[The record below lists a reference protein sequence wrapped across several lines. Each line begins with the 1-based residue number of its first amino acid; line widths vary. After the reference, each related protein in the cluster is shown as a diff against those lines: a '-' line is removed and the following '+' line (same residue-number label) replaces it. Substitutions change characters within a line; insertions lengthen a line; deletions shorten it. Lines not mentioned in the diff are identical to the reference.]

1 MVENERKDDNTGD
14 SGGKSPKKL
23 RVLLRTFGCQMN
35 IRDSEVIAGILIQ
48 AGFELRQ
55 SEDDADVVILNTC
68 AVREHAE
75 EKVWSEIG
83 SLAKRRTKHEARGT
97 QNEIR
102 RTKNEAR
109 GTNEVHSPWSTV
121 HSKDARDQF
130 CEAKKVTVTKSDSHL
145 SARTENREP
154 RTASPIIGLVGCM
167 AKNYGQAAF
176 TRSPFVDF
184 VVGPQ
189 DIAKIPE
196 ILQKLVHSQ
205 SILRQAQDCVVDGR
219 QNRETKDEAR
229 STRDEKEIEARSIK
243 HEGREGDRNRKQENT
258 EIQRTKQPSS
268 ILFERKIWETD
279 GLTRP
284 EEIYHSG
291 FRSDTKKAYIVISE
305 GCSNYCSYCVV
316 PYVRGQ
322 LRHRRQEDIL
332 REAQEAASKGITEIF
347 LLGQNVNSYRS
358 VSATGA
364 EGDFVDLLEAVHALE
379 GVSRISFISSHPKD
393 SNTRLF
399 KAIAGLEKV
408 KKSLHLPFQSGSD
421 HILKSMNRGYNSK
434 YYLELAREYRKIVPG
449 GELSTDIIVGFP
461 GESEEDFQATYRM
474 VEDVRFDSAFIF
486 KYSPRPHSKAVDFSD
501 DVEKHEKERRHK
513 LILDLQKRVSLSAR
527 QRREAK

>member
-1 MVENERKDDNTGD
+1 MQDIDRSEDNNKNTGKPR
-14 SGGKSPKKL
+14 S
-23 RVLLRTFGCQMN
+23 VYIATYGCQMN
-35 IRDSEVIAGILIQ
+35 VRDSEVIAGILIQ
-48 AGFELRQ
+48 AGFELTQ

-83 SLAKRRTKHEARGT
+83 SIAKRGRKL
-97 QNEIR
+97 
-102 RTKNEAR
+102 
-109 GTNEVHSPWSTV
+109 VHSPWSTV
-121 HSKDARDQF
+121 HSKDKKDEF
-130 CEAKKVTVTKSDSHL
+130 C
-145 SARTENREP
+145 ENREP
-154 RTASPIIGLVGCM
+154 NTENRLLILARTQNPKPGTADNRFPIIGLVGCM
-167 AKNYGQAAF
+167 AKNYGQSAF
-176 TRSPFVDF
+176 ARSPFVDF

-196 ILQKLVHSQ
+196 ILQKLVHSPW
-205 SILRQAQDCVVDGR
+205 SIDHSKY
-219 QNRETKDEAR
+219 TKDEAR
-229 STRDEKEIEARSIK
+229 STK
-243 HEGREGDRNRKQENT
+243 HENT
-258 EIQRTKQPSS
+258 ERRRAKDQSS
-268 ILFERKIWETD
+268 ILFERKIWEVD
-279 GLTRP
+279 GEVRP

-358 VSATGA
+358 VSANGA
-364 EGDFVDLLEAVHALE
+364 EGDFVDMLEAVHALE

-399 KAIAGLEKV
+399 KAIAGLEKM
-408 KKSLHLPFQSGSD
+408 KKSLHLPLQSGSD
-421 HILKSMNRGYNSK
+421 RILKSMNRGYNSK
-434 YYLELAREYRKIVPG
+434 YYLDLALEYRKIVPG

-486 KYSPRPHSKAVDFSD
+486 KYSPRPHSKAAEFSD
-501 DVEKHEKERRHK
+501 DVPKLEKERRHK
-513 LILDLQKRVSLSAR
+513 LILDLQKRVSLSVR
-527 QRREAK
+527 QRREVK